1 MTDKNRA
8 EVQETRRTRARY
20 DPLALDQEPRV
31 AALLASLGLGSFD
44 PAELTS
50 HVGRNDNWSGPTTT
64 GDRVFVKRLGGPS
77 PADAR
82 RRFERLLAFETLAA
96 GDAGNILSGPKFLGC
111 DDEALLV
118 AFELLDDARSG
129 AELAADDAFD
139 DELCQVAGRLT
150 GALHELPADTG
161 LLDTT
166 PHPLPATDR
175 LRVLPLSVFTA
186 ATFGELETWR
196 LLQGDG
202 ELLDALHALRHR
214 EQALTDKH
222 PIHGDLRL
230 DQFLWTP
237 ERLHLTDWEEFRL
250 GDPARDVGAFVG
262 EWLYFA
268 VRGIP
273 KAIGSEPDF
282 TFDHETTHEE
292 ILSFGVRELDRLR
305 PRMAAFWEGYRSIR
319 TTIDEGLRARAVAF
333 AGWHMFDRMFATA
346 MVGGRV
352 QAADRACA
360 GIGRT
365 VLLSPESF
373 TDTLGLVESAS
384 GHVAEPAGTGTH
396 TFGHGEKH

>member
-1 MTDKNRA
+1 MTDTRA
-8 EVQETRRTRARY
+8 THTYGAEAGESPRTRARY
-20 DPLALDQEPRV
+20 DPPALDDEPAV
-31 AALLASLGLGSFD
+31 AALLASLGLGAFD
-44 PAELTS
+44 PDGVTS

-64 GDRVFVKRLGGPS
+64 GARVFVKRLGGPS

-82 RRFERLLAFETLAA
+82 RRFSRLLAFESLAA
-96 GDAGNILSGPKFLGC
+96 RAAGGALRGPRFLGH
-111 DDEALLV
+111 DERELLV

-139 DELCQVAGRLT
+139 DELCRAAGRIT
-150 GALHELPADTG
+150 GALHELPADAG
-161 LLDTT
+161 SLDAT
-166 PHPLPATDR
+166 PHPLPATDK
-175 LRVLPLSVFTA
+175 LRALPLPAFTG

-196 LLQGDG
+196 LLQADG
-202 ELLDALHALRHR
+202 ELMEALARLRRR
-214 EQALTDKH
+214 EQASADKR

-273 KAIGSEPDF
+273 KAIGNEPGF
-282 TFDHETTHEE
+282 TFGHETTHDE
-292 ILSFGVRELDRLR
+292 ILAFGVRELDRLR
-305 PRMAAFWEGYRSIR
+305 PRTAAFWDGYRSVR
-319 TTIDEGLRARAVAF
+319 TTVDEGLRARAAAF

-365 VLLSPESF
+365 VLLSPDGF
-373 TDTLGLVESAS
+373 TDLLGLT
-384 GHVAEPAGTGTH
+384 GHPAAHAAATPGTGETQ
-396 TFGHGEKH
+396 

>member
-1 MTDKNRA
+1 MTDKYGT
-8 EVQETRRTRARY
+8 EVEESRRTRARY
-20 DPLALDQEPRV
+20 DPPALDNEPGV

-77 PADAR
+77 EADAR
-82 RRFERLLAFETLAA
+82 RRFARLLAFETLAA
-96 GDAGNILSGPKFLGC
+96 RDAGHVLRGPRFLGH
-111 DDEALLV
+111 DAEELLV
-118 AFELLDDARSG
+118 AFELLDEARSG

-139 DELCQVAGRLT
+139 DELCRAAGRIT
-150 GALHELPADTG
+150 AALHELPADTE
-161 LLDTT
+161 LLDAT
-166 PHPLPATDR
+166 PHPLPATDK
-175 LRVLPLSVFTA
+175 LRALPLPAFTG

-196 LLQGDG
+196 LLQADG
-202 ELLDALHALRHR
+202 ELLEALAGLRRR
-214 EQALTDKH
+214 EQALTDLR

-273 KAIGSEPDF
+273 KAIGSEPEF

-305 PRMAAFWEGYRSIR
+305 PRTAAFWDGYLSVR
-319 TTIDEGLRARAVAF
+319 TGVDEGLRARAAAF

-365 VLLSPESF
+365 VLLSPDGF
-373 TDTLGLVESAS
+373 TDTLGLT
-384 GHVAEPAGTGTH
+384 EPPAH
-396 TFGHGEKH
+396 AAAHPAAPGETL